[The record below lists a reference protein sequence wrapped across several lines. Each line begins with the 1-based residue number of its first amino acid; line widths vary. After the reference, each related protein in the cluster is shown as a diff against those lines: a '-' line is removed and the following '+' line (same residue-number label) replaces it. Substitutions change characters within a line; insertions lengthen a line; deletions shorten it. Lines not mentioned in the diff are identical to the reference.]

1 MPSVPTLSMDGLELI
16 EMSSVT
22 KEELE
27 TYLLD
32 SVAPR
37 GLRGGQ
43 SR

>member
-1 MPSVPTLSMDGLELI
+1 MDELELI
-16 EMSSVT
+16 EIYSVT

-27 TYLLD
+27 TNLLD

-43 SR
+43 